1 MNTTNW
7 KRRHLVTAVTLA
19 LVLAAP
25 IPLRA
30 EASQVQSYTLPMVSA
45 QALGASGT
53 FVWDFDALIYGGL
66 DHLLPRGALANGD
79 GAFAA
84 GEANDN
90 DFVARAHS
98 AGFGGAITRSYMPF
112 VIHDP
117 QGRGSV
123 KLNVSSKLSAN
134 QNKGFKGAV
143 SIGPPP
149 TQTSQS
155 DATVYVRVVP
165 SGSAFMISFAD
176 DGRIDGLEYPEP
188 PFSDNDVFL
197 ASAQVQCYYDWPD
210 GAAVVKC
217 DWQKSMWVNNQVV
230 EAANGSGS
238 GVSLN
243 ATPTLSIRPGVLY
256 LIGLE
261 ASSNYDAVAV
271 IDPVLE
277 PHPDNPDVTIEYP
290 NTVANPSP
298 LPLMAGITPEALIAQ
313 GIDPQPF
320 IDLGFLGSS
329 PPPPGPPPA
338 PPPPPPAPP
347 PPPPPVS
354 DTTAPFTLAS
364 ATPDANPLGWN
375 KTAVSVTLSA
385 TDNAGGSGAKEVHYS
400 LSGASTGS
408 QTITGN
414 SAIVTIAAEGATT
427 LSYFAVDNAGNRET
441 AKTLT
446 VRVDK
451 TPPTVTGL
459 PTSCTLWPPDHRLV
473 QVASVNVAD
482 STSGASGS
490 PVITA
495 TSNEP
500 ENGIGDGD
508 LAPDVVISGGNV
520 QLRAERAAN
529 GKGRIYTIKAQTTDL
544 AGNTTT
550 QTASCNVPHDMLT
563 AQP

>member
-1 MNTTNW
+1 MNTTNR
-7 KRRHLVTAVTLA
+7 KRRHLVTAVSLA

-25 IPLRA
+25 IPSGA
-30 EASQVQSYTLPMVSA
+30 EASQLRFYDLPMVDAKASA
-45 QALGASGT
+45 ETTA
-53 FVWDFDALIYGGL
+53 WEFDALISGQIE
-66 DHLLPRGALANGD
+66 DLLPRTARANNGS
-79 GAFAA
+79 AFAD
-84 GEANDN
+84 GEASTNE
-90 DFVARAHS
+90 FWATAVSGSSGA
-98 AGFGGAITRSYMPF
+98 AITRSYVQF
-112 VIHDP
+112 VIRDP
-117 QGRGSV
+117 QARGLV
-123 KLNVSSKLSAN
+123 QVNLSSKLSSTAD
-134 QNKGFKGAV
+134 KGFKGAV
-143 SIGPPP
+143 SVGPPP
-149 TQTSQS
+149 SRLSQS
-155 DATVYVRVVP
+155 DATVRVRVVP
-165 SGSAFMISFAD
+165 GGGPYMISYTN
-176 DGRIDGLEYPEP
+176 DGWLESIEYPEP
-188 PFSDNDVFL
+188 MLSDYDVFS
-197 ASAQVQCYYDWPD
+197 ASAQAQCYNDGPD
-210 GAAVVKC
+210 DAPMVKC
-217 DWQKSMWVNNQVV
+217 QWQRSVYVNNRPVDAAEGSGGSVNLNVSPALSVRPGLPYLIAV
-230 EAANGSGS
+230 EASTTF
-238 GVSLN
+238 N
-243 ATPTLSIRPGVLY
+243 A
-256 LIGLE
+256 
-261 ASSNYDAVAV
+261 AAV
-271 IDPVLE
+271 IDPLLE
-277 PHPDNPDVTIEYP
+277 PHPDNPDIIIEFP
-290 NTVANPSP
+290 NAVPDPNP
-298 LPLMAGITPEALIAQ
+298 LPMMAGITPEELLAR
-313 GIDPQPF
+313 GINPQPF
-320 IDLGFLGSS
+320 IDLGFLASS

-338 PPPPPPAPP
+338 PPPPPAPTPP
-347 PPPPPVS
+347 PAPPPVS

-408 QTITGN
+408 QTIPGN
-414 SAIVTIAAEGATT
+414 SAVVTISAEGATT

-473 QVASVNVAD
+473 QVASINVAD

-520 QLRAERAAN
+520 QLRAERAGN
-529 GKGRIYTIKAQTTDL
+529 GTGRVYTIKAQTTDL

-550 QTASCNVPHDMLT
+550 KATTCSVPRDMLT